1 MSDSMRDGA
10 MVVHGQVEDPELG
23 KLRKTIQDQRRQ
35 IAELENQV
43 DDAVRDSMQAKR
55 ALASLRKSLS
65 PLYRSLQAV
74 FGDLDLAGIVDEPAQ
89 PITAGGPAGA
99 GAVATGVDP
108 RHAAVWASWK
118 ERLGAGPANVID
130 KLLIHGEMTATQL
143 RIACA
148 CRLDTVYRNVSILKK
163 AGLIN
168 KSGDKYSLK
177 SL

>member
-1 MSDSMRDGA
+1 MSDSMRGGE

-43 DDAVRDSMQAKR
+43 DDAVRDSAQAKR
-55 ALASLRKSLS
+55 ALGSLRKSLH

-74 FGDLDLAGIVDEPAQ
+74 FGDLDLAGIVDEPQ
-89 PITAGGPAGA
+89 PITSGGPAGA
-99 GAVATGVDP
+99 GAVGGIDP
-108 RHAAVWASWK
+108 RHAAVWANWK
-118 ERLGAGPANVID
+118 ERLGAGPAKVID
-130 KLLIHGEMTATQL
+130 VLLVHGEMTATQL

-148 CRLDTVYRNVSILKK
+148 CRLDTVYRNVSTLKG

-177 SL
+177 PL